1 MLKKILLGM
10 GLIGA
15 LATAGFSEEIKS
27 LKSLDS
33 ETCKI
38 NKIINQELFNNEGQC
53 NLSRGEIIGGQN
65 AINDIFTSMFG
76 QISTDLLKETGI
88 GYSVNL
94 NWGNIDTNINEFI
107 CYMKANNKNGIEEIR
122 KFIMSAYKTGMYK
135 NFDKENFKRITLTFS
150 YLFYNTP
157 KSKLGE
163 VGDEYLLEYFAS
175 ERALKNKKVYSPF
188 MKYIINKDYK
198 RAEAYIKDI
207 NAKSGINEVFSEIE
221 NDCQKLK

>member
-1 MLKKILLGM
+1 MLKRLVIGM

-53 NLSRGEIIGGQN
+53 KLSQGEIIGGQN

-76 QISTDLLKETGI
+76 QISTDFLKENGI
-88 GYSVNL
+88 GYSVNM

-122 KFIMSAYKTGMYK
+122 KFIMSAFKTGMYK
-135 NFDKENFKRITLTFS
+135 NFDKENFKRITLTLS

-157 KSKLGE
+157 KLGE
-163 VGDEYLLEYFAS
+163 VGDEYLLEYFAN

-188 MKYIINKDYK
+188 MKYIINRDYK

-221 NDCQKLK
+221 NECQKLK